1 MATGVRAVAAAT
13 SLTIAMLLA
22 ASLVDAIAV
31 GETCPCALS
40 GGGGRCLDFQL
51 GISPSGTCSIRACQA
66 SYKCVAPGTN
76 THICLAKEG
85 SGKVTRCTVAT
96 TAGQKTCPCTIVQ
109 VSGAPPR
116 LMPMP
121 TTPGCSVNGDCGD
134 DKVCVSGTCEAAD
147 DCEGGKKQACDTA
160 YTLFTKETNS
170 KAKCCAATSQCVKT
184 GIQGGESTAC
194 STDCGKNCDPFCSFS
209 GAAGLPLCSNGP

>member
-1 MATGVRAVAAAT
+1 
-13 SLTIAMLLA
+13 MLLA

-66 SYKCVAPGTN
+66 SYN
-76 THICLAKEG
+76 
-85 SGKVTRCTVAT
+85 
-96 TAGQKTCPCTIVQ
+96 
-109 VSGAPPR
+109 
-116 LMPMP
+116 
-121 TTPGCSVNGDCGD
+121 VNGDCGD

>member
-1 MATGVRAVAAAT
+1 MATGVRAVVAAT

-22 ASLVDAIAV
+22 AALVDAIAV

-40 GGGGRCLDFQL
+40 GGGGRCLDFQF
-51 GISPSGTCSIRACQA
+51 GISPSGICSIRACHA

-76 THICLAKEG
+76 THTCLAKEG
-85 SGKVTRCTVAT
+85 SGRATRCTVAT
-96 TAGQKTCPCTIVQ
+96 TADQTTCPCTIVQ

-134 DKVCVSGTCEAAD
+134 DKVCVSGTCEAAG
-147 DCEGGKKQACDTA
+147 DCEGGKDQACDTA
-160 YTLFTKETNS
+160 YALFTEETDFR
-170 KAKCCAATSQCVKT
+170 AKCCPATSQCVKN

-194 STDCGKNCDPFCSFS
+194 STDCGKNCAPFCSFS
-209 GAAGLPLCSNGP
+209 GAAGLPLCSAGL